1 MHRRFHVATIAVSG
15 AAIGA
20 LMLAAGCAGGG
31 LQGSPAAPTGPAA
44 AAVPAAA
51 HRIMSTQ
58 AVEFQGQRRP
68 ASHPLKRGP
77 GWLSPQ
83 AKSCKS
89 KLFVSSYRLGY
100 VSIYCTTGRNQAP
113 IGQITSGIET
123 PEGAATDKQGNFY
136 VTNTNANTVTEYAPN
151 TTTPAFTY
159 STGLTFPAGV
169 TVDRKQNVYVS
180 SLSPASVEVFPHRTH
195 APSLTIPGTQIP
207 YPIDVALD
215 KAGNLY
221 VTTYTTSFGN
231 GEIIKYPPG
240 STTGTDL
247 GILTDGPGGI
257 LVDKAGNIVT
267 ADQRLPGVL
276 VFPPGATSPSSIF
289 GTAAVDP
296 DPVRLNAAET
306 RAYVGDGIGN
316 AVNVYAYP
324 SGTLVNTIY
333 DGIDGP
339 FGLAL
344 DPVAP
349 Q

>member
-1 MHRRFHVATIAVSG
+1 MAP
-15 AAIGA
+15 IG
-20 LMLAAGCAGGG
+20 
-31 LQGSPAAPTGPAA
+31 QTAA
-44 AAVPAAA
+44 AAHGA
-51 HRIMSTQ
+51 ISTQ
-58 AVEFQGQRRP
+58 AAEFQGQVRR
-68 ASHPLKRGP
+68 ARHPLKRGA

-113 IGQITSGIET
+113 IGQITAGIET

-159 STGLTFPAGV
+159 STGLTFPAGI

-180 SLSPASVEVFPHRTH
+180 SLSPASVEVFPHRTNS
-195 APSLTIPGTQIP
+195 PSLTIPSTQIP
-207 YPIDVALD
+207 YPIDIALD
-215 KAGNLY
+215 KAGNVY
-221 VTTYTTSFGN
+221 VTTYTASFSN
-231 GEIIKYPPG
+231 GIIIKYPPG
-240 STTGTDL
+240 SAQGTDL
-247 GILTDGPGGI
+247 GIDTAGPGGI
-257 LVDKAGNIVT
+257 VIDKAKNIVT
-267 ADQRLPGVL
+267 GDQRLPGVL
-276 VFPPGATSPSSIF
+276 VFPPGATSPSSTF
-289 GTAAVDP
+289 GTNEVDP
-296 DPVRLNAAET
+296 DPVRMNAKET
-306 RAYVGDGIGN
+306 RAYVGDGVGN

-344 DPVAP
+344 DPAAP